1 MRNTRKIT
9 VQLMELADQ
18 DILDWQTIAEACLQY
33 MSESEIADMATINGL
48 LPEKD
53 DDEEEE

>member
-1 MRNTRKIT
+1 VRNTRKIT
-9 VQLMELADQ
+9 IQLMELADQ

-33 MSESEIADMATINGL
+33 MSESEVADMATINGL
-48 LPEKD
+48 LPEE